1 MKGLFRKRNISKE
14 LRNNILNEKIDLGN
28 IMKSAFHAKPLYD
41 ELKVKYH
48 PDRFCNEEMKEKAD
62 KLFQQIT
69 GNKENYEILL
79 RLKEQAEQELMRI
92 DQKILMW
99 WVTGFIITI

>member
-1 MKGLFRKRNISKE
+1 MKGLFRKRSVSKE
-14 LRNNILNEKIDLGN
+14 LRKNILIEKIDLGN

-48 PDRFCNEEMKEKAD
+48 PDRFYDEKMKAKAD

-69 GNKENYEILL
+69 ESKGNHEILL
-79 RLKEQAEQELMRI
+79 QLKEQAERELSI
-92 DQKILMW
+92 NN
-99 WVTGFIITI
+99 V